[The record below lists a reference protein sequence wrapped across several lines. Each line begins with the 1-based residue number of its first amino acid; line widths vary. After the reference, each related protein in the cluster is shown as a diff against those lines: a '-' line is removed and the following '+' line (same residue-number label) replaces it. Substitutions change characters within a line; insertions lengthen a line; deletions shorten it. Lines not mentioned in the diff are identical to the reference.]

1 MSTSRA
7 VLVVG
12 GGTAGNTL
20 AVLLRRAG
28 AAVDLVESKQD
39 WDATAGSGI
48 TLQGNALRV
57 LREVGIWDELRAQ
70 GYPFD
75 SLGIRAPD
83 GSLLHVGDDL
93 RTGGPDLPATLGT
106 DRAQLQRLLIDR
118 VRGAGA
124 EVRLATTVTSL
135 RQQSD
140 QVEVAFSDGTGGH
153 YDLVVGADGLHS
165 RIRSLI
171 GIPDQPVATGM
182 EIWRAAV
189 PRPPEVTR
197 TEIVYG
203 GRCCIA
209 GYCPTG
215 DRTMYAYL
223 VERSRGRASPP
234 RSSHAAQMRSLAAD
248 YGGPWRRIRAALTDS
263 AAVNHTRFDHMLIAG
278 PWHRGRVVLVGDA
291 AHCCPPTLAQGAAM
305 SLEDASVLAEL
316 LATRKAWDERLFAE
330 YQRRRMPRVRPVV
343 EASVRIT
350 RELLAGADGAA
361 IPEIMEPATS
371 GLQEAP

>member
-12 GGTAGNTL
+12 GGTTGNAL
-20 AVLLRRAG
+20 AMLLRRVG
-28 AAVDLVESKQD
+28 VAVDLVESKQD

-57 LREVGIWDELRAQ
+57 LREVGVWGDLRAQ
-70 GYPFD
+70 GYSFD

-93 RTGGPDLPATLGT
+93 RTGGPELPATLGT

-118 VRGAGA
+118 VRGAGV
-124 EVRLATTVTSL
+124 EVRLATTITSL
-135 RQQSD
+135 QQHPD
-140 QVEVAFSDGTGGH
+140 QVEAAFSDGTGGH

-165 RIRSLI
+165 RTRELI
-171 GIPDQPVATGM
+171 GIPDRPAPTGM
-182 EIWRAAV
+182 DIWRAAV

-197 TEIVYG
+197 TEIIYG

-215 DRTMYAYL
+215 QRSMYAYL
-223 VERSRGRASPP
+223 VERTRDGKNLP
-234 RSSHAAQMRSLAAD
+234 RSSYAAEMRSLAEG
-248 YGGPWRRIRAALTDS
+248 YGGPWRGVRAALADS
-263 AAVNHTRFDHMLIAG
+263 AQVNRTRFDHMLIAG
-278 PWHRGRVVLVGDA
+278 PWHRGRVVLAGDA

-316 LATRKAWDERLFAE
+316 LTTRNAWDEPLLAE
-330 YQRRRMPRVRPVV
+330 YQQRRSRRVRPVV
-343 EASVRIT
+343 EASVQIT
-350 RELLAGADGAA
+350 KKLLAGADGAA
-361 IPEIMEPATS
+361 IPEIMEPAMS